1 MQLLLTMK
9 ITPLNSLTMTIAWK
23 IFLRGAVLISHESVE
38 RSDIIYLGSKLTWM
52 NSCCPCFVVQ
62 ISCPLVHKWDCM
74 WPHRDTP
81 GDWGEKKKN
90 TMDLL
95 SCLFLSKGIFVTTG
109 SSIHF
114 TTFDCSHP
122 AFFLQVRFVC
132 SEPTVLISSIKEIS
146 SCKYVVTI
154 QSPMLCKNP

>member
-1 MQLLLTMK
+1 VKDISKRCCTNMSWKQRGEWHNIYGFKAHFNEFLL
-9 ITPLNSLTMTIAWK
+9 SLFYCTDIMSTSTQMGLYVTSQRYPGR
-23 IFLRGAVLISHESVE
+23 LR
-38 RSDIIYLGSKLTWM
+38 
-52 NSCCPCFVVQ
+52 
-62 ISCPLVHKWDCM
+62 
-74 WPHRDTP
+74 
-81 GDWGEKKKN
+81 WGGKKN
-90 TMDLL
+90 TMNLL
-95 SCLFLSKGIFVTTG
+95 SCLFLSRGIFVSTG
-109 SSIHF
+109 SGIHF